1 MIWAVLASIAA
12 LTPRWLSG
20 GQASGRNSRQT
31 SAEASPTAKNTNN
44 AHSTDVMPLL
54 ERRAQRVSNRS
65 RKQAAR
71 YMATHKA
78 LMNN

>member
-1 MIWAVLASIAA
+1 MRWAVPAFIAA
-12 LTPRWLSG
+12 LTRPLRLAG
-20 GQASGRNSRQT
+20 PVTGQSYPQT
-31 SAEASPTAKNTNN
+31 SAEVSPTAKTTNN
-44 AHSTDVMPLL
+44 TPLIDVLPLL

>member
-1 MIWAVLASIAA
+1 MWGVHVFIAGLTRRLRLAGRVSGQSY
-12 LTPRWLSG
+12 PR
-20 GQASGRNSRQT
+20 T
-31 SAEASPTAKNTNN
+31 SAEVSPTAKTTNN
-44 AHSTDVMPLL
+44 THSKDVMPLL